1 MNRKG
6 RRILLNL
13 CCLSLW
19 LPSCA
24 KVAVTGRRQLNLIPS
39 AMMFSMSFQQ
49 YQEFLNEAKVSQD
62 TSEKAMV
69 DRVGRRIQGA
79 VEQYFA
85 QMGRP
90 EVLKDYAWEFTLIES
105 QEVNAWVLPGGKVV
119 VYTGLLPVAQNDAGL
134 ATVLGHEIAHA
145 IANHGG
151 ERMSHALLVELGGVA
166 LDTAMKEK
174 PEQTRELF
182 QTAFGVGSTVG
193 VLLPFSRLQ
202 ESEADHMGL
211 IFMAMAGYDPHAA
224 VDFWQRMSEANKGG
238 SSTPELLSTHPAD
251 KRRVENIKSLLPEAM
266 QYYKPASG
274 G

>member
-1 MNRKG
+1 MNPKAKVN
-6 RRILLNL
+6 LLIL
-13 CCLSLW
+13 CCLSLF

-24 KVAVTGRRQLNLIPS
+24 KVAVTGRRQLTLIPS

-62 TSEKAMV
+62 TAKKAIV
-69 DRVGRRIQGA
+69 ERVGRRIQGA

-85 QMGRP
+85 QIGQS
-90 EVLKDYAWEFTLIES
+90 EELDGYEWEYTLVES
-105 QEVNAWVLPGGKVV
+105 EEVNAWVLPGGKVV

-166 LDTAMKEK
+166 LDKAMEEK

-182 QTAFGVGSTVG
+182 QTAYGIGSGVG

-202 ESEADHMGL
+202 ESEADHLGL
-211 IFMAMAGYDPHAA
+211 IFMAMAGYNPNAA
-224 VDFWQRMSEANKGG
+224 VDFWQRMAESNKG
-238 SSTPELLSTHPAD
+238 SWTPELLSTHPAD
-251 KRRVENIKSLLPEAM
+251 NRRVENIKKLMPEAM
-266 QYYKPASG
+266 QYYKPTSG